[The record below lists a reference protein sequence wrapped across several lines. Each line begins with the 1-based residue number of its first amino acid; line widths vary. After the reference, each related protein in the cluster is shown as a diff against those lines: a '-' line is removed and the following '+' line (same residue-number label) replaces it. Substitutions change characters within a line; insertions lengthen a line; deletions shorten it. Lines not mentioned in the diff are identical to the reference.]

1 MAIKKSELYSSLWE
15 ACDELRGGIEPAAYK
30 DYVLVLLFIKYV
42 SDKYAGHPYAEITVP
57 EGASFADLVKL
68 KGTPDIGDQINKRI
82 IAPLQEENDLGNLP
96 DFNDSQKLG
105 SGKEMQDRLTNLIAV
120 FEKKELDFSRNR
132 ADGDDI
138 LGDAYEYLMRHF
150 ASESGK
156 SKGQFYTPSEVSRVM
171 ALVLG
176 IGQDETSSSTTV
188 YDPTCG
194 SGSLLLKVGGA
205 ATSDVTL
212 YGQEYDSATAA
223 LAQMNMILHDNPT
236 AQIMQGNTLS
246 DPKFMEHGSLKTF
259 DYVVANPPFS
269 DKRWSNGLTP
279 DQDVH
284 ERFQHYG
291 TPPEKQGDYAY
302 MLHIIRS
309 LKSNGKAAVILPHGV
324 LFRGNAEE
332 TIRKNILKRGYI
344 KAIIG
349 LPANLFYGTGIPAC
363 IIVLDKSNAAAL
375 DGIFMI
381 DASEGFM
388 KDGSKNRLREMD
400 VHRIVDAYM
409 QGDDIAGYAR
419 FVPMAEIFEQGHNLN
434 LPRYIA
440 SNKAEDVQDIDA
452 HLNGG
457 IPQADIDALG
467 DYWQEF
473 NSISQALLSP
483 EREGYLRFNVATDTI
498 SETISSHA
506 DYKAFEAQAAAHY
519 QAWQGQ
525 VSDGLKAL
533 QIGMKPKQEIAKL
546 AEGLL
551 AHYSSQ
557 PLIDPYDIYQLIMD
571 YWEEVLSDDFYQIAA
586 EGWKAEPYRV
596 IEIIK
601 QGKKK
606 GQEKDIGWACDL
618 LPKSLMVEHAFA
630 DQQATLRVKQAE
642 LETAEAALEEMV
654 EEQSSDDGVFA
665 DFDKVN
671 AKEVNAR
678 IKEIKDNA
686 EFADELS
693 VLNDWASKTK
703 AIATLKKQVKEQ
715 DEALDKAVLEHY
727 PNLTEAEV
735 TETVVHNKW
744 LAGLEAMIAE
754 ANQAVLQ
761 NLTRRLKELAER
773 YETPLPQLQQKT
785 EELSS
790 KVEQHL
796 KAMGFSWN

>member
-1 MAIKKSELYSSLWE
+1 MAIRKSELYSTIWE

-30 DYVLVLLFIKYV
+30 DYVLVLLFIKYI
-42 SDKYAGHPYAEITVP
+42 SDKYAGQPYAEITVP
-57 EGASFADLVKL
+57 DGASFADLVNL
-68 KGTPDIGDQINKRI
+68 KGASDIGDQINKRI
-82 IAPLQEENDLGNLP
+82 IAPLAEANDLGNLP

-105 SGKEMQDRLTNLIAV
+105 SGKDMQDRLTNLIAV
-120 FEKKELDFSRNR
+120 FEKKELDFSNNR

-156 SKGQFYTPSEVSRVM
+156 SKGQFYTPSEVSRIM
-171 ALVLG
+171 ALVLD
-176 IGQDETSSSTTV
+176 IGLDETSSSTTV

-194 SGSLLLKVGGA
+194 SGSLLLKVGDA
-205 ATSDVTL
+205 AKGDVTL
-212 YGQEYDSATAA
+212 YGQELDTATAA

-236 AQIMQGNTLS
+236 AQIMQGNTLA

-291 TPPEKQGDYAY
+291 TPPDKQGDYAY

-324 LFRGNAEE
+324 LFRGNAED

-363 IIVLDKSNAAAL
+363 IIVLDKSQAAARE
-375 DGIFMI
+375 GIFMI
-381 DASEGFM
+381 DGSEGFM
-388 KDGSKNRLREMD
+388 KDGPKNRLREMD
-400 VHRIVDAYM
+400 VHRIVDAFQ
-409 QGDDIAGYAR
+409 QGEDIAGYAR
-419 FVPMAEIFEQGHNLN
+419 FVPMAEILEQEHNLN

-440 SNKAEDVQDIDA
+440 NNKAEDIQDIDA

-457 IPQADIDALG
+457 IPKADIDALNC
-467 DYWQEF
+467 YWREF
-473 NSISQALLSP
+473 VSLRQVLLVP
-483 EREGYLRFNVATDTI
+483 QREGYLRFNVPTEEI

-506 DYKAFEAQAAAHY
+506 DYKAFEAKAAAHY
-519 QAWQGQ
+519 QAWQDQ
-525 VSDGLKAL
+525 VVEGLKTL
-533 QIGMKPKQEIAKL
+533 QIGMNPKQEIIKL
-546 AEGLL
+546 SEGLL
-551 AHYSSQ
+551 GHYGTQ

-571 YWEEVLSDDFYQIAA
+571 YFDDVLSDDFYQIAA
-586 EGWKAEPYRV
+586 EGWKVEPSRMT
-596 IEIIK
+596 EIIK
-601 QGKKK
+601 QGKNK

-618 LPKSLMVEHAFA
+618 LPKTLLVAYAFA
-630 DQQATLRVKQAE
+630 DEQAVLDAKQAE
-642 LETAEAALEEMV
+642 VERAEAALDEIV
-654 EEQSSDDGVFA
+654 EEQSADDGIFT

-671 AKEVNAR
+671 KQEVNAR
-678 IKEIKDNA
+678 IKEIKGNI

-693 VLNDWASKTK
+693 VLSDWVNKTTK
-703 AIATLKKQVKEQ
+703 IAALKKQIKEQ
-715 DEALDKAVLEHY
+715 DEALDKAVLSHY
-727 PNLTEAEV
+727 PNLTEDEV
-735 TETVVHNKW
+735 KEIVVNKKW
-744 LAGLEAMIAE
+744 LVSLEIMIAE

-773 YETPLPQLQQKT
+773 YETPLPKLQQQT
-785 EELSS
+785 DALSE

-796 KAMGFSWN
+796 KAMGFSW

>member
-1 MAIKKSELYSSLWE
+1 MAIKKSELYSSLWK

-42 SDKYAGHPYAEITVP
+42 SDKYAGQPFAEITVP
-57 EGASFADLVKL
+57 DGASFADLVKL
-68 KGTPDIGDQINKRI
+68 KGNPEIGDKINTRI
-82 IAPLQEENDLGNLP
+82 IDPLAEANDLGNLP

-105 SGKEMQDRLTNLIAV
+105 SGKEMRDRLTNLIAV
-120 FEKKELDFSRNR
+120 FEKKELDFSSNR

-150 ASESGK
+150 ASASGK
-156 SKGQFYTPSEVSRVM
+156 SKGQFYTPSEVSRIM

-176 IGQDETSSSTTV
+176 IGQDETLSSTTV

-194 SGSLLLKVGGA
+194 SGSLLLKVGDA
-205 ATSDVTL
+205 ATGDVTL
-212 YGQEYDSATAA
+212 YGQEYDNATAA

-246 DPKFMEHGSLKTF
+246 APKFMEHGSLKTF

-279 DQDVH
+279 DQDIH

-291 TPPEKQGDYAY
+291 TPPDKQGDYAY
-302 MLHIIRS
+302 LLHIILS

-332 TIRKNILKRGYI
+332 TIRKNILTRGYI

-363 IIVLDKSNAAAL
+363 IIVLDKSQAAAR

-381 DASEGFM
+381 NASGGFM
-388 KDGSKNRLREMD
+388 KDGPKNRLREMD
-400 VHRIVDAYM
+400 VRRIVDAYQ
-409 QGDDIAGYAR
+409 QGGDIAGYAR
-419 FVPMAEIFEQGHNLN
+419 FVPMAEILEQDHNLN

-440 SNKAEDVQDIDA
+440 SNETEDIQDIDA

-457 IPQADIDALG
+457 IPQADINALS

-473 NSISQALLSP
+473 TNLRQVLLYP
-483 EREGYLRFNVATDTI
+483 EREGYLSFNVSTDAI
-498 SETISSHA
+498 SENISSHA
-506 DYKAFEAQAAAHY
+506 DYKAFEAQSAEHY

-533 QIGMKPKQEIAKL
+533 QIGMKPKQEIAML
-546 AEGLL
+546 SEGLL
-551 AHYSSQ
+551 DHYSSQ

-596 IEIIK
+596 TELVK

-606 GQEKDIGWACDL
+606 GQEKDVGWACDL
-618 LPKSLMVEHAFA
+618 LPKTLLVAYVFGEE
-630 DQQATLRVKQAE
+630 QAALETKQAE
-642 LETAEAALEEMV
+642 LETAEAALAELV
-654 EEQSSDDGVFA
+654 EEQSGDDGVFA

-671 AKEVNAR
+671 KKEVNVR
-678 IKEIKDNA
+678 IKEIKGNA
-686 EFADELS
+686 EFADELF
-693 VLNDWASKTK
+693 VLNEWTDKTK
-703 AIATLKKQVKEQ
+703 AITALKKQVKEQ
-715 DEALDKAVLEHY
+715 DETLDRAVLEHY
-727 PNLTEAEV
+727 PLLTEDEV
-735 TETVVHNKW
+735 KEIVVQNKW
-744 LAGLEAMIAE
+744 LASLEILIAE

-773 YETPLPQLQQKT
+773 YETPLPQLQQQT
-785 EELSS
+785 EQLSS

-796 KAMGFSWN
+796 KALGFSW

>member
-1 MAIKKSELYSSLWE
+1 MAVKKSELYSSLWN

-42 SDKYAGHPYAEITVP
+42 SDKYAGQPYAEITVP
-57 EGASFADLVKL
+57 EGASFTDLVKL
-68 KGTPDIGDQINKRI
+68 KGTSDIGDQINKRV
-82 IAPLQEENDLGNLP
+82 IAPLSEANNLGNLP

-105 SGKEMQDRLTNLIAV
+105 SGKEMQDRLTNLVAV

-156 SKGQFYTPSEVSRVM
+156 SKGQFYTPSEVSRIM

-176 IGQDETSSSTTV
+176 IGQDTTSSSTTV

-194 SGSLLLKVGGA
+194 SGSLLLKVGDA

-212 YGQEYDSATAA
+212 YGQELDTATAA
-223 LAQMNMILHDNPT
+223 LAQMNMILHNNPT

-279 DQDVH
+279 DQDIH

-291 TPPEKQGDYAY
+291 TPPDKQGDYAY

-332 TIRKNILKRGYI
+332 TIRKNILNRGYI
-344 KAIIG
+344 KTIIG

-363 IIVLDKSNAAAL
+363 IILLDKSQAAAR

-388 KDGSKNRLREMD
+388 KDGPKNRLREMD
-400 VHRIVDAYM
+400 VHRIVDAYQ
-409 QGDDIAGYAR
+409 QGEIIPGFARYA
-419 FVPMAEIFEQGHNLN
+419 PMAEITAQDYNLN
-434 LPRYIA
+434 LPRYIT
-440 SNKAEDVQDIDA
+440 STKAEDIQDIDA

-457 IPQADIDALG
+457 IPQVSIDALE
-467 DYWQEF
+467 DYWQVF
-473 NSISQALLSP
+473 GSLRQALLSP
-483 EREGYLRFNVATDTI
+483 ERKGYLTFNVATDEI
-498 SETISSHA
+498 SDTISSHA
-506 DYKAFEAQAAAHY
+506 DYKAFEALAAGHY
-519 QAWQGQ
+519 QAWQAQ
-525 VSDGLKAL
+525 VVGGLKAL
-533 QIGMKPKQEIAKL
+533 QVGIKPKQEITKL
-546 AEGLL
+546 AEVLL
-551 AHYSSQ
+551 DHYSSQ
-557 PLIDPYDIYQLIMD
+557 PLIDPYDVYQLIMD
-571 YWEEVLSDDFYQIAA
+571 YWEEVLSDDFYHIAA

-596 IEIIK
+596 IEITK

-606 GQEKDIGWACDL
+606 GQEKDVGWACDL
-618 LPKSLMVEHAFA
+618 LPKPLLVAHAFA
-630 DQQATLRVKQAE
+630 DEQAALDVKQAE
-642 LETAEAALEEMV
+642 LETAEATLDEMV
-654 EEQSSDDGVFA
+654 EEQSGDDGVFA

-671 AKEVNAR
+671 KQEVNAR
-678 IKEIKDNA
+678 IKEIKGNA
-686 EFADELS
+686 EFVDELS
-693 VLNDWASKTK
+693 VLNDWGNKTK
-703 AIATLKKQVKEQ
+703 AIAALKKQVKEH
-715 DEALDKAVLEHY
+715 DEALDKAVLDHY
-727 PNLTEAEV
+727 PNLSEDEV
-735 TETVVHNKW
+735 KEIVVRNKW
-744 LAGLEAMIAE
+744 LASLEAMIAE
-754 ANQAVLQ
+754 ANQAILQ

-773 YETPLPQLQQKT
+773 YEIPLPLLQEQT
-785 EELSS
+785 EELSN

-796 KAMGFSWN
+796 KAMGFSW

>member
-1 MAIKKSELYSSLWE
+1 MAIKKSELYSSIWK

-42 SDKYAGHPYAEITVP
+42 SDKYAGQPYAEITVP

-68 KGTPDIGDQINKRI
+68 KGTSDIGDQINKRI
-82 IAPLQEENDLGNLP
+82 VGPLQDANDLGNLP

-120 FEKKELDFSRNR
+120 FEKKELDFSHNR

-156 SKGQFYTPSEVSRVM
+156 SKGQFYTPSEVSRIM

-176 IGQDETSSSTTV
+176 ISQDKTSSSTTV

-194 SGSLLLKVGGA
+194 SGSLLLKVSDE
-205 ATSDVTL
+205 ATGNVTL
-212 YGQEYDSATAA
+212 YGQEQESATAS

-236 AQIMQGNTLS
+236 SQIMQGNTLS
-246 DPKFMEHGSLKTF
+246 DPKFIEHGSLKTF

-291 TPPEKQGDYAY
+291 IPPNKQGDYAY

-324 LFRGNAEE
+324 LFRGNSEE

-363 IIVLDKSNAAAL
+363 IIVLDKSEAATR

-381 DASEGFM
+381 NASDGFM
-388 KDGSKNRLREMD
+388 KDGPKNRLREMD
-400 VHRIVDAYM
+400 VHRIVDAY
-409 QGDDIAGYAR
+409 QQDNDITGYAR
-419 FVPMAEIFEQGHNLN
+419 FVPMAEILEQDHNLN
-434 LPRYIA
+434 LPRYIT
-440 SNKAEDVQDIDA
+440 SNKVEDIQDIDA

-457 IPQADIDALG
+457 IPQADIDALS

-473 NSISQALLSP
+473 TKLRKELLSP
-483 EREGYLRFNVATDTI
+483 KREGYLSFNVSTNAI
-498 SETISSHA
+498 SDTISSHA

-519 QAWQGQ
+519 QAWHAQ
-525 VSDGLKAL
+525 VVDDLMAL
-533 QIGMKPKQEIAKL
+533 QIGIKPKQRINLL
-546 AEGLL
+546 ADGLL
-551 AHYSSQ
+551 EHYKSQ
-557 PLIDPYDIYQLIMD
+557 PLIDPYDIYQLIMN

-586 EGWKAEPYRV
+586 EGWIAEPYRV

-606 GQEKDIGWACDL
+606 GQEKDVGWACDF
-618 LPKSLMVEHAFA
+618 LPKPLLVSCAFA
-630 DQQATLRVKQAE
+630 DEQATLDAKQADLKSAE
-642 LETAEAALEEMV
+642 ETLAEMV
-654 EEQSSDDGVFA
+654 EVQSGDDGVFA

-671 AKEVNAR
+671 KKEVNSR
-678 IKEIKDNA
+678 IKEIKGNT

-693 VLNDWASKTK
+693 VLHDWENQYKV
-703 AIATLKKQVKEQ
+703 IAALKKQVKDK

-727 PNLTEAEV
+727 RNLTEDEV
-735 TETVVHNKW
+735 KEIVVHNKW
-744 LAGLEAMIAE
+744 LATLEMMIAE

-761 NLTRRLKELAER
+761 SLTRRLKELAER
-773 YETPLPQLQQKT
+773 YDTTLPQIQQQAD
-785 EELSS
+785 ELSN
-790 KVEQHL
+790 KVKQHL
-796 KAMGFSWN
+796 KAMGFS

>member
-42 SDKYAGHPYAEITVP
+42 SDKYAGQPYAEITVP

-68 KGTPDIGDQINKRI
+68 KGTSDIGDQINKRI
-82 IAPLQEENDLGNLP
+82 IAPLAEANDLGNLP

-120 FEKKELDFSRNR
+120 FEKRELDFSRNH

-156 SKGQFYTPSEVSRVM
+156 SKGQFYTPSEVSRIM

-194 SGSLLLKVGGA
+194 SGSLLLKVGDA
-205 ATSDVTL
+205 ATGDVTL
-212 YGQEYDSATAA
+212 YGQEYDTATAA

-291 TPPEKQGDYAY
+291 TPPDKQGDYAY

-349 LPANLFYGTGIPAC
+349 LPANLFYGTGVPAC
-363 IIVLDKSNAAAL
+363 IIVLDKSQAAAR

-381 DASEGFM
+381 DASEGFV
-388 KDGSKNRLREMD
+388 KDGPKNRLREMD
-400 VHRIVDAYM
+400 VHRIVDAYQ
-409 QGDDIAGYAR
+409 QGGDIAGYAR
-419 FVPMAEIFEQGHNLN
+419 FVPMAEILEQDHNLN

-473 NSISQALLSP
+473 NSLRQVLLSP
-483 EREGYLRFNVATDTI
+483 EREGYLSFNVTTDTI

-506 DYKAFEAQAAAHY
+506 DYKDFEAQAAAHF
-519 QAWQGQ
+519 QAWKVQ
-525 VSDGLKAL
+525 VVEGLKAL
-533 QIGMKPKQEIAKL
+533 EIGMKPKQEIAEL

-551 AHYSSQ
+551 DHYSNQ

-606 GQEKDIGWACDL
+606 GQEKDVGWACDL
-618 LPKSLMVEHAFA
+618 LPKLLLVAYAFA
-630 DQQATLRVKQAE
+630 DEQAALDAQMTE
-642 LETAEAALEEMV
+642 LETAEAALAEMI
-654 EEQSSDDGVFA
+654 EEQSGDDGVFA

-678 IKEIKDNA
+678 IKEIKGNA
-686 EFADELS
+686 EFADELA
-693 VLNDWASKTK
+693 VLNDWVNKTK
-703 AIATLKKQVKEQ
+703 AIAALKKQVKEQ

-727 PNLTEAEV
+727 PSLTEAEV
-735 TETVVHNKW
+735 KQIVVHDKW
-744 LAGLEAMIAE
+744 LVSLKVMIAE

-773 YETPLPQLQQKT
+773 YETPLPQLQHQT

-796 KAMGFSWN
+796 KAMGFSW

>member
-30 DYVLVLLFIKYV
+30 DYVLVLLFIKYI
-42 SDKYAGHPYAEITVP
+42 SDKYAGQPYAEISVP

-68 KGTPDIGDQINKRI
+68 KGSTDIGDKINKSI
-82 IAPLQEENDLGNLP
+82 IAPLQEANDLGNLP
-96 DFNDSQKLG
+96 DFNDSSKLG

-150 ASESGK
+150 ASVSGK
-156 SKGQFYTPSEVSRVM
+156 SKGQFYTPSEVSRIM

-176 IGQDETSSSTTV
+176 IKHDETSMSTTV

-194 SGSLLLKVGGA
+194 SGSLLLKVGDA
-205 ATSDVTL
+205 ATGDVTL
-212 YGQEYDSATAA
+212 YGQEYDNATAA

-246 DPKFMEHGSLKTF
+246 DPKFIEDGSLKTF

-269 DKRWSNGLTP
+269 DKRWSNGILP
-279 DQDVH
+279 DQDIH

-291 TPPEKQGDYAY
+291 IPPGRQGDYAY

-324 LFRGNAEE
+324 LFRGNTEE

-349 LPANLFYGTGIPAC
+349 LPANLFYGTGIRAC
-363 IIVLDKSNAAAL
+363 IIVLDKSKAASR

-381 DASEGFM
+381 DASKGFM

-400 VHRIVDAYM
+400 VHRIVDAYQ
-409 QGDDIAGYAR
+409 QGDDIIGFAR
-419 FVPMAEIFEQGHNLN
+419 FVPMAEILEQDHNLN
-434 LPRYIA
+434 LSRYIA
-440 SNKAEDVQDIDA
+440 SNKAEDIQDIDA

-473 NSISQALLSP
+473 TNLRHVLLSP
-483 EREGYLRFNVATDTI
+483 EREGYLTFKIGMSSI
-498 SETISSHA
+498 SETISSHPE
-506 DYKAFEAQAAAHY
+506 YKAFEAQAAKHY
-519 QAWQGQ
+519 QAWQSQ
-525 VSDGLKAL
+525 VDNDLKAL
-533 QIGMKPKQEIAKL
+533 QIGIKPKLEIAQL

-551 AHYSSQ
+551 NHYTSQ

-586 EGWKAEPYRV
+586 EGWKVEPYRV

-606 GQEKDIGWACDL
+606 GQEKDVGWTCDL
-618 LPKSLMVEHAFA
+618 LPKSLLVAHAFA
-630 DQQATLRVKQAE
+630 NEQAALDAKQAE
-642 LETAEAALEEMV
+642 LETVEAALAEMV
-654 EEQSSDDGVFA
+654 EEQSGEGGVFV

-671 AKEVNAR
+671 KQEVNAR
-678 IKEIKDNA
+678 VKEIKGNT
-686 EFADELS
+686 EFKDELS
-693 VLNDWASKTK
+693 VLNDWNNQTK
-703 AIATLKKQVKEQ
+703 AITTLKKQVKEQ
-715 DEALDKAVLEHY
+715 DQALDKSVLAHY
-727 PNLTEAEV
+727 PKLTEGEV
-735 TETVVHNKW
+735 KEIVVHDKW
-744 LAGLEAMIAE
+744 LAKLEVMITE
-754 ANQAVLQ
+754 SNQAVLQ
-761 NLTRRLKELAER
+761 SLTRRLKQLAER
-773 YETPLPQLQQKT
+773 YETPLPQLQQQT
-785 EELSS
+785 QDLSS
-790 KVEQHL
+790 KVEKHL

>member
-30 DYVLVLLFIKYV
+30 DYVLVLLFIKYI
-42 SDKYAGHPYAEITVP
+42 SDKYAGQPYAEITVP
-57 EGASFADLVKL
+57 DGASFADLVKL
-68 KGTPDIGDQINKRI
+68 KGTPDIGDKINKLI
-82 IAPLQEENDLGNLP
+82 IAPLQEANDLGNFP

-105 SGKEMQDRLTNLIAV
+105 SDKEMQDRLTNLIAV

-150 ASESGK
+150 ATESGK
-156 SKGQFYTPSEVSRVM
+156 SKGQFYTPSEVSRIM
-171 ALVLG
+171 ALVLE

-194 SGSLLLKVGGA
+194 SGSLLLKVGDA
-205 ATSDVTL
+205 ATGDVTL
-212 YGQEYDSATAA
+212 YGQEYDPATSA

-236 AQIMQGNTLS
+236 AQIFQGNTLS
-246 DPKFMEHGSLKTF
+246 DPKFMEHGKLKTF

-269 DKRWSNGLTP
+269 DKRWSNGLIP
-279 DQDVH
+279 DQDIH
-284 ERFQHYG
+284 ERFQYYG
-291 TPPEKQGDYAY
+291 TPPYKQGDYAY

-332 TIRKNILKRGYI
+332 TIRKNILKHGYI

-363 IIVLDKSNAAAL
+363 IIVLDKSQAATR

-381 DASEGFM
+381 DASKGFM
-388 KDGSKNRLREMD
+388 KDGPKNRLREMD
-400 VHRIVDAYM
+400 VQRIVDAYM
-409 QGDDIAGYAR
+409 RGGDIAGYAR
-419 FVPMAEIFEQGHNLN
+419 FVSMTEIIEQDHNLN
-434 LPRYIA
+434 LPRYIV
-440 SNKAEDVQDIDA
+440 SNKTEDIQDIDA

-457 IPQADIDALG
+457 IPQFDIDALG

-473 NSISQALLSP
+473 TNLRPLLLSS
-483 EREGYLRFNVATDTI
+483 ERKGYLSFNVAADVI
-498 SETISSHA
+498 SVTISSHA
-506 DYKAFEAQAAAHY
+506 DYKAFEAKAAAHY
-519 QAWQGQ
+519 QAWKEQ
-525 VSDGLKAL
+525 VVDSLKAIE
-533 QIGMKPKQEIAKL
+533 IGMKPKQEIARL
-546 AEGLL
+546 AKGLFD
-551 AHYSSQ
+551 HYSGQ

-571 YWEEVLSDDFYQIAA
+571 YWQEVLSDDFYQIAT

-596 IEIIK
+596 IETIK

-618 LPKSLMVEHAFA
+618 LPKPLLVAYTFA
-630 DQQATLRVKQAE
+630 DVQADLDSKQLE
-642 LETAEAALEEMV
+642 LEKAEVELADLV
-654 EEQSSDDGVFA
+654 EEQSGDEGVFA

-678 IKEIKDNA
+678 IKEIKGNL
-686 EFADELS
+686 EFGDELS
-693 VLNDWASKTK
+693 ILNDWTNKTK
-703 AIATLKKQVKEQ
+703 AIAVLKKKVKEL
-715 DEALDKAVLEHY
+715 DEALDKSVLEYY
-727 PNLTEAEV
+727 PKLTEAEV
-735 TETVVHNKW
+735 KKIVVQNKW
-744 LAGLEAMIAE
+744 LASIEIMIVQ
-754 ANQAVLQ
+754 ANELVLQ

-773 YETPLPQLQQKT
+773 YEIPLPQLQQQT
-785 EELSS
+785 EHLSN

-796 KAMGFSWN
+796 KTMGFSWK

>member
-1 MAIKKSELYSSLWE
+1 M
-15 ACDELRGGIEPAAYK
+15 
-30 DYVLVLLFIKYV
+30 
-42 SDKYAGHPYAEITVP
+42 
-57 EGASFADLVKL
+57 KL
-68 KGTPDIGDQINKRI
+68 KGTSDIGDQINKRI
-82 IAPLQEENDLGNLP
+82 IAPLAEANDLGNLP

-156 SKGQFYTPSEVSRVM
+156 SKGQFYTPSEVSRIM

-194 SGSLLLKVGGA
+194 SGSLLLKVGDA
-205 ATSDVTL
+205 ATGDVTL
-212 YGQEYDSATAA
+212 YGQEYDNATAA

-279 DQDVH
+279 DQDIH

-291 TPPEKQGDYAY
+291 TPPDKQGDYAY

-363 IIVLDKSNAAAL
+363 IIVLDKSQAAAR

-388 KDGSKNRLREMD
+388 KDGPKNRLREMD
-400 VHRIVDAYM
+400 VHRIVDAYQ
-409 QGDDIAGYAR
+409 QGGDIAGYAR
-419 FVPMAEIFEQGHNLN
+419 FVPMAEILEQDHNLN

-440 SNKAEDVQDIDA
+440 SNKAEDIQDIDA

-473 NSISQALLSP
+473 TSLGQVLLSP
-483 EREGYLRFNVATDTI
+483 EREGYLRFNVATDAI
-498 SETISSHA
+498 SETI
-506 DYKAFEAQAAAHY
+506 
-519 QAWQGQ
+519 
-525 VSDGLKAL
+525 
-533 QIGMKPKQEIAKL
+533 
-546 AEGLL
+546 
-551 AHYSSQ
+551 
-557 PLIDPYDIYQLIMD
+557 
-571 YWEEVLSDDFYQIAA
+571 
-586 EGWKAEPYRV
+586 
-596 IEIIK
+596 
-601 QGKKK
+601 
-606 GQEKDIGWACDL
+606 
-618 LPKSLMVEHAFA
+618 
-630 DQQATLRVKQAE
+630 
-642 LETAEAALEEMV
+642 
-654 EEQSSDDGVFA
+654 
-665 DFDKVN
+665 
-671 AKEVNAR
+671 
-678 IKEIKDNA
+678 
-686 EFADELS
+686 
-693 VLNDWASKTK
+693 
-703 AIATLKKQVKEQ
+703 
-715 DEALDKAVLEHY
+715 
-727 PNLTEAEV
+727 
-735 TETVVHNKW
+735 
-744 LAGLEAMIAE
+744 
-754 ANQAVLQ
+754 
-761 NLTRRLKELAER
+761 
-773 YETPLPQLQQKT
+773 TPC
-785 EELSS
+785 
-790 KVEQHL
+790 
-796 KAMGFSWN
+796 

>member
-1 MAIKKSELYSSLWE
+1 MAIKKSELYSSIWK

-42 SDKYAGHPYAEITVP
+42 SDKYAGQPYAEITVP

-68 KGTPDIGDQINKRI
+68 KGTSDIGDQINKRI
-82 IAPLQEENDLGNLP
+82 VGPLQDANDLGNLP

-120 FEKKELDFSRNR
+120 FEKKELDFSHNR

-156 SKGQFYTPSEVSRVM
+156 SKGQFYTPSEVSRIM

-194 SGSLLLKVGGA
+194 SGSLLLKVSDE
-205 ATSDVTL
+205 ATGNVTL
-212 YGQEYDSATAA
+212 YGQEQESATAS

-236 AQIMQGNTLS
+236 SQIMQGNTLS
-246 DPKFMEHGSLKTF
+246 DPKFIEHGSLKTF

-291 TPPEKQGDYAY
+291 IPPNKQGDYAY

-324 LFRGNAEE
+324 LFRGNSEE

-363 IIVLDKSNAAAL
+363 IIVLDKSEAATR

-381 DASEGFM
+381 NASDGFM

-400 VHRIVDAYM
+400 VRRIVDVYQ
-409 QGDDIAGYAR
+409 QGIDMIGYAR
-419 FVPMAEIFEQGHNLN
+419 FVPMTEILEQDHNLN
-434 LPRYIA
+434 LPRYI
-440 SNKAEDVQDIDA
+440 SINKSEDTQYIDA

-457 IPQADIDALG
+457 IPQADIDALS
-467 DYWQEF
+467 DYWHEF
-473 NSISQALLSP
+473 TKLRKVLLSP
-483 EREGYLRFNVATDTI
+483 KREGYLSFNVATNELSD
-498 SETISSHA
+498 TISSHA
-506 DYKAFEAQAAAHY
+506 DYKAFEAKAASHY
-519 QAWQGQ
+519 QAWQTE
-525 VSDGLKAL
+525 VVDYLMAL
-533 QIGMKPKQEIAKL
+533 QIGIKPKQEITQLAK
-546 AEGLL
+546 GLL
-551 AHYSSQ
+551 DHYSNQ
-557 PLIDPYDIYQLIMD
+557 PLIDPYDVYQLMMN

-596 IEIIK
+596 IETIK

-606 GQEKDIGWACDL
+606 GQEKDAGWACDL
-618 LPKSLMVEHAFA
+618 LPKSLLVAYAFA
-630 DQQATLRVKQAE
+630 DKQTVLDTKLAE
-642 LETAEAALEEMV
+642 LESAETSLADMV
-654 EEQSSDDGVFA
+654 EEQSGDDGVFA

-671 AKEVNAR
+671 KKEVNAR
-678 IKEIKDNA
+678 IKEIKGNV

-693 VLNDWASKTK
+693 VLNEWANKTK
-703 AIATLKKQVKEQ
+703 KIADLKKQTKEH
-715 DEALDKAVLEHY
+715 DKVLDKAVLEHY
-727 PNLTEAEV
+727 SNLTEVEV
-735 TETVVHNKW
+735 KEIVVRKKW
-744 LAGLEAMIAE
+744 LTSLKTMIAE
-754 ANQAVLQ
+754 AHQAVLQ
-761 NLTRRLKELAER
+761 NLTRRLTELAER
-773 YETPLPQLQQKT
+773 YETPLPQLQKQT
-785 EELSS
+785 EELSN
-790 KVEQHL
+790 KVEAHL
-796 KAMGFSWN
+796 KVMGFSW

>member
-42 SDKYAGHPYAEITVP
+42 SDKYAGQPYAEITVP

-68 KGTPDIGDQINKRI
+68 KGTSDIGDQINKRI
-82 IAPLQEENDLGNLP
+82 IAPLAEANKLGNLP

-176 IGQDETSSSTTV
+176 IGQDKTSSSTTV

-194 SGSLLLKVGGA
+194 SGSLLLKVGDA
-205 ATSDVTL
+205 ATGDVTL

-279 DQDVH
+279 SQDIH

-291 TPPEKQGDYAY
+291 TPPDKQGDYAY
-302 MLHIIRS
+302 LLHIVHS

-332 TIRKNILKRGYI
+332 TIRKNIVKRGYI

-349 LPANLFYGTGIPAC
+349 LPRNLFYGTGIPAC
-363 IIVLDKSNAAAL
+363 IILLDKSQAAAR

-381 DASEGFM
+381 DGSEGFV
-388 KDGSKNRLREMD
+388 KDGPKNRLREMD
-400 VHRIVDAYM
+400 VKRIVDAFERSN
-409 QGDDIAGYAR
+409 DIPGYAR
-419 FVPMAEIFEQGHNLN
+419 FVPMAEILDQDYNLT
-434 LPRYIA
+434 LTRYIA
-440 SNKAEDVQDIDA
+440 GNKADDIQDIDA

-457 IPQADIDALG
+457 IPQTDIAALSAF
-467 DYWQEF
+467 WQELPNLRQLLLKHERDGYF
-473 NSISQALLSP
+473 SVNIPIDEIS
-483 EREGYLRFNVATDTI
+483 DTI
-498 SETISSHA
+498 LNHPDCS
-506 DYKAFEAQAAAHY
+506 AFELRASEHY
-519 QAWQGQ
+519 QAWQEQ
-525 VSDGLKAL
+525 VIDGLKAL
-533 QIGMKPKQEIAKL
+533 QMGIKPKQEIKKL
-546 AEGLL
+546 AGGLL
-551 AHYSSQ
+551 DHYSNQS
-557 PLIDPYDIYQLIMD
+557 LLDPYEIFQLAMD
-571 YWEEVLSDDFYQIAA
+571 CWEEFLSDDFYQISA
-586 EGWKAEPYRV
+586 EGWKTEPYRV
-596 IEIIK
+596 IEIVK
-601 QGKKK
+601 KGKNK
-606 GQEKDIGWACDL
+606 GQEKDVGWACDL
-618 LPKSLMVEHAFA
+618 LPKELLVAFA
-630 DQQATLRVKQAE
+630 FSKEQTELNAKYTE
-642 LETAEAALEEMV
+642 LETAEAALSEM
-654 EEQSSDDGVFA
+654 EQEHSSEGGFFA
-665 DFDKVN
+665 DYDNVN
-671 AKEVNAR
+671 AKEVNTR
-678 IKEIKDNA
+678 IKEIKGNPG
-686 EFADELS
+686 FADELS
-693 VLNDWASKTK
+693 FLNEWSNRTK
-703 AIATLKKQVKEQ
+703 AVVGLKKQVKEQ
-715 DEALDKAVLEHY
+715 EEALDEAVLDQY
-727 PNLTEAEV
+727 PRLTEDRVKEM
-735 TETVVHNKW
+735 VVLNKW
-744 LAGLEAMIAE
+744 LASLEILIAE
-754 ANQAVLQ
+754 ANRAALQ
-761 NLTRRLKELAER
+761 DLIRGLKELAAR
-773 YETPLPQLQQKT
+773 YDTPLPQLQRQVD
-785 EELSS
+785 ELSN
-790 KVEQHL
+790 KIGGHL
-796 KAMGFSWN
+796 KSMGFSWQ

>member
-15 ACDELRGGIEPAAYK
+15 ACNDLRGGIEPAAYK

-42 SDKYAGHPYAEITVP
+42 SDKYAGQPYAEITVP
-57 EGASFADLVKL
+57 EGASFADMVKL
-68 KGTPDIGDQINKRI
+68 KGNPEIGDLINKRI
-82 IAPLQEENDLGNLP
+82 ITPLAEANKLGNLP

-120 FEKKELDFSRNR
+120 FEKKELNFSQNR

-156 SKGQFYTPSEVSRVM
+156 SKGQFYTPSEVSRIM

-176 IGQDETSSSTTV
+176 IGQDATSSSTTV

-194 SGSLLLKVGGA
+194 SGSLLLKVGDA
-205 ATSDVTL
+205 AAADVTL
-212 YGQEYDSATAA
+212 YGQEYDQATAA

-236 AQIMQGNTLS
+236 AQIMQGNTLAN
-246 DPKFMEHGSLKTF
+246 PKFMEQGSLKTF

-279 DQDVH
+279 EQDIH

-291 TPPEKQGDYAY
+291 TPPDKQGDYAY

-309 LKSNGKAAVILPHGV
+309 LKSNGKAAVVLPHGV

-332 TIRKNILKRGYI
+332 TIRKNILRRGYI

-363 IIVLDKSNAAAL
+363 IIVLDKSQAANR
-375 DGIFMI
+375 DTIFMI
-381 DASEGFM
+381 NASDGFM
-388 KDGSKNRLREMD
+388 KDGPKNRLRELD
-400 VHRIVDAYM
+400 VRRIIDTYQNGADV
-409 QGDDIAGYAR
+409 AGYAR
-419 FVPMAEIFEQGHNLN
+419 NVQMAEIINHGFNLN

-440 SNKAEDVQDIDA
+440 SNKAEDIQDIGA

-457 IPQADIDALG
+457 IPQADIDALEG
-467 DYWQEF
+467 YWQVF
-473 NSISQALLSP
+473 ANLRQVLLSP
-483 EREGYLRFNVATDTI
+483 ERQGYLAFNVATYELN
-498 SETISSHA
+498 ETISSHP

-519 QAWQGQ
+519 HAWQSQ
-525 VSDGLKAL
+525 VVDGLKAL
-533 QIGMKPKQEIAKL
+533 PIGMKPKQELAKL

-551 AHYSSQ
+551 VHYKGQ

-596 IEIIK
+596 IELIK

-618 LPKSLMVEHAFA
+618 LPKPLLVSYAFA
-630 DQQATLRVKQAE
+630 DEQADLDAKQAE
-642 LETAEAALEEMV
+642 LESAEAALTEMV
-654 EEQSSDDGVFA
+654 EEQSNDDGVFS
-665 DFDKVN
+665 DFEKVN
-671 AKEVNAR
+671 AKEVNTR
-678 IKEIKDNA
+678 IKEINGNV
-686 EFADELS
+686 EFEDELD
-693 VLNDWASKTK
+693 VLKEWVDETRAV
-703 AIATLKKQVKEQ
+703 AALKKQVKAQ
-715 DEALDKAVLEHY
+715 DEALDKAVLDYY
-727 PNLTEAEV
+727 PNPTEAEV
-735 TETVVHNKW
+735 KEIVVNNKW
-744 LAGLEAMIAE
+744 LASLEVLIAE
-754 ANQAVLQ
+754 ANQTVLQ
-761 NLTRRLKELAER
+761 NLARQLKELAER
-773 YETPLPQLQQKT
+773 YETPLPQLQQQT
-785 EELSS
+785 EELSAQ
-790 KVEQHL
+790 VEQHL
-796 KAMGFSWN
+796 KAMGFSWK